1 MYRLAFALLLAPLGA
16 QAQAPENLFNLV
28 TFSAQAEREI
38 PNDLLTA
45 ILAVESEGADPARLA
60 EDANRTMQTALVT
73 ARGYRGVQARTGN
86 YQTNARYDKQKVVGW
101 RVRQELRLESADFTA
116 VTELIGKL
124 QTSLIVSAITLS
136 VSPDTR
142 RRTEN
147 ALIAEALAAFDERAR
162 IVRDAAK
169 ERSFRVRNLQISTST
184 PIYPQPFAGA
194 LARSAPTSSAAVA
207 PAIEAGTSRIL
218 ITVSGTIQLQ

>member
-1 MYRLAFALLLAPLGA
+1 MYRLLFALLLAPLGV
-16 QAQAPENLFNLV
+16 QAQAPEPLFNLV
-28 TFSAQAEREI
+28 TFNAQAEREI

-45 ILAVESEGADPARLA
+45 ILAVESEGTDPAKLA
-60 EDANRTMQTALVT
+60 EGTNRSMQAALGI
-73 ARGYRGVQARTGN
+73 ARGYRSVQSRSGN
-86 YQTNARYDKQKVVGW
+86 YQTNARYVDQKVSGW
-101 RVRQELRLESADFTA
+101 RVRQELRLESADFAA

-124 QTSLIVSAITLS
+124 QSSLIVSSITLS
-136 VSPDTR
+136 VSADAR

-147 ALIAEALAAFDERAR
+147 ALIAEAMAAFDERAR

-169 ERSFRVRNLQISTST
+169 EKSFRVRNLQISSSA
-184 PIYPQPFAGA
+184 PVYPQPFASA
-194 LARSAPTSSAAVA
+194 APRPAAIASSAPA